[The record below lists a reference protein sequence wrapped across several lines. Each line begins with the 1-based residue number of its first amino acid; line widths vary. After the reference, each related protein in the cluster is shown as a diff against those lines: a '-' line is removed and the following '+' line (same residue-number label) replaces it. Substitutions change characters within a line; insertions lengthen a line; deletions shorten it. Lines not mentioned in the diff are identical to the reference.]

1 MALQGRWLDP
11 NCLYVQPRTQQGTP
25 ETAKAPGTARKYKS
39 PVLPVDSDAAE
50 SDSSWEEIQ
59 RPSSASGV
67 GPSDPPKLAQSPA
80 ERPNTPSAHSKTPQ
94 EQSRSAERQLESP
107 KDQPKGSLNQPQSQQ
122 DDGSPPQDQCH
133 SPWGQGRTHQDHD
146 GTPKDQPKNP
156 QDQGTAPQDQP
167 KNLQDH
173 DKTLKDQPK
182 SPQDQGTAPQDQA
195 KRFLAFSDGPRSCV
209 GQPLAYINVTATL
222 AVLLANFHFRLA
234 DKVRLVHPGSAACHE
249 VCVYMSR
256 SSGPVEVTDQTQ
268 VVHYNTPLSSSTPGV
283 H

>member
-11 NCLYVQPRTQQGTP
+11 NCLYVQSRTQQGTP

-50 SDSSWEEIQ
+50 SDSSWEEVQ

-67 GPSDPPKLAQSPA
+67 GPSEPLESAQTPA
-80 ERPNTPSAHSKTPQ
+80 KQPNTPSAHSKTPQ
-94 EQSRSAERQLESP
+94 EQFLGPEHQLQGP
-107 KDQPKGSLNQPQSQQ
+107 TDQAQGPLNQPQIPLDHSI
-122 DDGSPPQDQCH
+122 PPQDQSH
-133 SPWGQGRTHQDHD
+133 TPQDQGRPHQDHD
-146 GTPKDQPKNP
+146 RIPK
-156 QDQGTAPQDQP
+156 DQP

-182 SPQDQGTAPQDQA
+182 NLQDHDKTPKDQPKSPQDQGIAPQDQA
-195 KRFLAFSDGPRSCV
+195 KRFLAFSDGPGSCV

-234 DKVRLVHPGSAACHE
+234 DKVRLVHPGSAPCHV
-249 VCVYMSR
+249 VCV
-256 SSGPVEVTDQTQ
+256 
-268 VVHYNTPLSSSTPGV
+268 
-283 H
+283 